1 LKRLMKNLL
10 LKLSVWDLTKTCW
23 LNQFIIDCKMRATVA
38 YYLFLDNKSRT
49 TTGYLGA
56 GYQEA
61 MESSFSP
68 ITPSETQSPA
78 HGNRQQPYMESPVG
92 LRPHFPAD
100 RKWALGLQ
108 SRAHPREVMTEVLKA
123 LQELNVYWKKIG
135 HYNMKCRWSP
145 PGFPGQENMSH
156 TNYNFSAEPIETDDL
171 GDKLNLIK
179 FELQLYKTRDEK
191 YLLDLQRASGPHLL
205 FLDLCAAFLAQLRVL

>member
-1 LKRLMKNLL
+1 
-10 LKLSVWDLTKTCW
+10 
-23 LNQFIIDCKMRATVA
+23 
-38 YYLFLDNKSRT
+38 
-49 TTGYLGA
+49 
-56 GYQEA
+56 
-61 MESSFSP
+61 
-68 ITPSETQSPA
+68 
-78 HGNRQQPYMESPVG
+78 MESPVG

-145 PGFPGQENMSH
+145 PGFPGQENMNH